1 MAMPDATTTLA
12 FMLERLSRVVRGLV
26 VYQDNLRANLE
37 RTGGLWASEGLLLA
51 LVGKGL
57 ARQDAYVL
65 VQRNAMRAFH
75 GEGSFR
81 ELLKAD
87 AEVCSYVDPAVI
99 DEQFELDHILAH
111 VDAII
116 DRTLATPMP

>member
-1 MAMPDATTTLA
+1 MLDRLCRVTQGLIVYPDN
-12 FMLERLSRVVRGLV
+12 M
-26 VYQDNLRANLE
+26 RANME
-37 RTGGLWASEGLLLA
+37 RTSGLWASEGLLLA

-75 GEGSFR
+75 GEGSFK

-87 AEVCSYVDPAVI
+87 SEMCSYLDPATI
-99 DEQFELDHILAH
+99 DEQFELDHVFAH
-111 VDAII
+111 VDTII
-116 DRTLATPMP
+116 DRALAASPRQPRR